1 MHTRA
6 RVSRHSDGGD
16 TVGRYS
22 GGHGIDEPIKGV
34 QVALEHAA
42 QLSTLAELSASIA
55 HEISQP
61 LSAIVANGA
70 ACTGWLSA
78 KQPNI
83 ERARQAM
90 ERIMRD
96 AQGVSEIVQQIR
108 ALYHHGSMSCSP
120 LDLNL
125 LVRETEEFLRAECL
139 HRHAT
144 LALALAPMPPIQCD
158 RVQIQQVL
166 TNLVRNAL
174 DALAVSSDPI
184 RVITVTTDSADA
196 AHVRLMVDDTG
207 PGFSDHRRAFEA
219 FYTTKN
225 SGMGMGLAICRRIVK
240 SHGGEIRARNL
251 QPRGARVE
259 LFLPAAPERLGVQVT
274 PRTP

>member
-1 MHTRA
+1 MRTCA
-6 RVSRHSDGGD
+6 RVSRRSDSPD
-16 TVGRYS
+16 MVGRYS
-22 GGHGIDEPIKGV
+22 GGHGAGEPINGV
-34 QVALEHAA
+34 QAALEHAA

-55 HEISQP
+55 HEIGQP

-70 ACTGWLSA
+70 ACTSWLSA
-78 KQPNI
+78 TPPNV
-83 ERARQAM
+83 ERARQAL

-96 AQGVSEIVQQIR
+96 AQGVSEIVQRIR
-108 ALYHHGSMSCSP
+108 ALYHPGSISRGL

-125 LVRETEEFLRAECL
+125 VVRETEEFLRAECQ

-144 LALALAPMPPIQCD
+144 LALALAPMPPVQCD
-158 RVQIQQVL
+158 RVQIQQVV

-240 SHGGEIRARNL
+240 SHGGSIRAQNL

-259 LFLPAAPERLGVQVT
+259 LFLPAAPVSARNDTLHGA
-274 PRTP
+274 